1 MAAASNLAAVDR
13 LLIAKNV
20 FHTRIVSVAI
30 GMIAG
35 LHFTLAGAA
44 QAWIGSGDWGPLT
57 YACFVALL
65 IPSLISSRKRVTPID
80 VAVVLYVTLYILRLA
95 WAQQDEEDFFV
106 LIGLY
111 GAGLAACYIV
121 LSRFLSSTPHTDLF
135 VWVFCVTLALG
146 SALISADLMVTET
159 GRSILA
165 ANPDSNPV
173 GLSVALV
180 SSALVALAI
189 TFAVLRND
197 RSRLLVRLAIGAV
210 AAGFAVFFAWQALAT
225 GTRSVFLALGGA
237 FLFLMALLPK
247 KKHLSSYGIILVIG
261 CVAAAMLWLI
271 IPLVADLVQQLM
283 PGPTGRRLA
292 EFLGALRDADVDGW
306 IPSDRAASERTWLWR
321 TYWDCF
327 VERPLWGCGPRLGEV
342 SRAPIY
348 AHNVI
353 LAAAGELGVLGLGAL
368 GVAVAFALLSARVL
382 VRDEGAAAWV
392 ATALLVGGF
401 LQLQF
406 SLELPVA
413 KHFVVGLALVEG
425 LRTRRAR
432 ARRVLATRRPRET
445 KGLTGKEGETCGT
458 AASAFPRSRWAW
470 SRP

>member
-1 MAAASNLAAVDR
+1 MAATRNRSAVDR
-13 LLIAKNV
+13 PVIAKNV
-20 FHTRIVSVAI
+20 LHTRIACVAI

-44 QAWIGSGDWGPLT
+44 QAWIGPGDWGPLT

-65 IPSLISSRKRVTPID
+65 IPSLILSRKRVTPID
-80 VAVVLYVTLYILRLA
+80 LAVVLYVTLYILRLA
-95 WAQQDEEDFFV
+95 WNQQDQEDFLV
-106 LIGLY
+106 LMGLY
-111 GAGLAACYIV
+111 GAGLAACYVV
-121 LSRFLSSTPHTDLF
+121 LSRFMSSTPHTDLF
-135 VWVFCVTLALG
+135 VWVFCLTLVIG
-146 SALISADLMVTET
+146 SALISANLMVTET
-159 GRSILA
+159 GRSVLA
-165 ANPDSNPV
+165 SNPDSNPV

-189 TFAVLRND
+189 TFWVLRND
-197 RSRLLVRLAIGAV
+197 RSRLLVRLGIGVV
-210 AAGFAVFFAWQALAT
+210 AAGFAAFFAWQALAT
-225 GTRSVFLALGGA
+225 GARSVFLVLGGA
-237 FLFLMALLPK
+237 FVFLMVLFPK
-247 KKHLSSYGIILVIG
+247 TRGLSSYGIMLAVG
-261 CVAAAMLWLI
+261 GGAAAIFWLFV
-271 IPLVADLVQQLM
+271 PLLADLVQQLM
-283 PGPTGRRLA
+283 PGPTGQRLA

-321 TYWDCF
+321 TYWNCF
-327 VERPLWGCGPRLGEV
+327 VERPLWGCGPRLGDV
-342 SRAPIY
+342 SQAPIY

-368 GVAVAFALLSARVL
+368 GVAVASALVSARGL
-382 VRDEGAAAWV
+382 VRGEGAAAWV

-432 ARRVLATRRPRET
+432 ARRVLATRRPPET
-445 KGLTGKEGETCGT
+445 MGRVGKEGDPCGT

>member
-13 LLIAKNV
+13 LLIAKNA
-20 FHTRIVSVAI
+20 FHTRIVSVVI
-30 GMIAG
+30 GILTG
-35 LHFTLAGAA
+35 LHFTMAGAV
-44 QAWIGSGDWGPLT
+44 QAWIGSGNWGTLT

-65 IPSLISSRKRVTPID
+65 IPSLILSEKRVTPID
-80 VAVVLYVTLYILRLA
+80 VAVVLYVTLYIMRLA
-95 WAQQDEEDFFV
+95 WNQQDEDDFFV
-106 LIGLY
+106 LTGLY
-111 GAGLAACYIV
+111 GGGLAACYVV
-121 LSRFLSSTPHTDLF
+121 LSRFVSSTPNTDLF
-135 VWVFCVTLALG
+135 VWVFCLTLVVG

-159 GRSILA
+159 GRSIVA
-165 ANPDSNPV
+165 SNPDSNPV

-180 SSALVALAI
+180 SSALMALAM
-189 TFAVLRND
+189 TFAVLSND
-197 RSRLLVRLAIGAV
+197 RLRLLVRLGIGAV
-210 AAGFAVFFAWQALAT
+210 AAAFVVFFAWQSLAT
-225 GTRSVFLALGGA
+225 GTRSVLLVFGGA
-237 FLFLMALLPK
+237 FVFLTVLFPK
-247 KKHLSSYGIILVIG
+247 KRGLSSYATMLAVGG
-261 CVAAAMLWLI
+261 AAAAIVWLFV
-271 IPLVADLVQQLM
+271 PLVADLVQQLM
-283 PGPTGRRLA
+283 PGPTGRRVA

-306 IPSDRAASERTWLWR
+306 ISSDSAALERTWLWR

-327 VERPLWGCGPRLGEV
+327 VERPLWGCGPRLGDV
-342 SRAPIY
+342 ARAPIY

-368 GVAVAFALLSARVL
+368 GVAVASALLSARVL

-432 ARRVLATRRPRET
+432 PPRVLATRRP
-445 KGLTGKEGETCGT
+445 LDAEGRAGGENVVCGIV
-458 AASAFPRSRWAW
+458 ALPISRSRRAW